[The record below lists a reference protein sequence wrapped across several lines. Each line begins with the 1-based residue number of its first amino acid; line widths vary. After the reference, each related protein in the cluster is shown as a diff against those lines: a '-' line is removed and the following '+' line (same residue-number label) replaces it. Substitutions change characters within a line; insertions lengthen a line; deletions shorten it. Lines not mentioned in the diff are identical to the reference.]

1 MVYHAPKQK
10 AGLDLEGMEGELVA
24 WVDQYKGKVLST
36 SLPAKIKFIMEVDGK
51 DKPFF
56 AHLVRR
62 VNLHLAVLSACSRC
76 LDYHLRLHR
85 IACGCGQ
92 YMLPD
97 CWAMWQSPR
106 HENHR

>member
-1 MVYHAPKQK
+1 MRNLPEGTRVKVVTSLMVYHAPKQK

-56 AHLVRR
+56 AHL
-62 VNLHLAVLSACSRC
+62 NWTEFEAV
-76 LDYHLRLHR
+76 
-85 IACGCGQ
+85 
-92 YMLPD
+92 
-97 CWAMWQSPR
+97 
-106 HENHR
+106 